1 MLGNIFQASGLLA
14 LGSWVLPLIEWVIS
28 RYIIPFLSFEFEF
41 QSITTRILFWFVII
55 FSLIDGLDIEVQMW
69 TQKIT
74 CFCSDCIPKCNQ
86 FCLIWGVMMHI
97 FYFYMYTLYTHT
109 HAQTHVCR
117 SGLLFWHA
125 LKPKPWK
132 KLLPCA
138 EFLWQCILRKQLEKV
153 LAVILGTMSATILLA
168 EATILIGGV
177 DLSLFSILINSAGK
191 QELPMQV
198 DSFLLFTILTWLYVV
213 YVHCAYSY
221 GVHSYILLY
230 SSTVNVFQVLAFVPL
245 MYMCICTYYS
255 LFKIGMLMFYSLTPR
270 QTSSVS
276 LLMICS

>member
-1 MLGNIFQASGLLA
+1 
-14 LGSWVLPLIEWVIS
+14 
-28 RYIIPFLSFEFEF
+28 
-41 QSITTRILFWFVII
+41 
-55 FSLIDGLDIEVQMW
+55 
-69 TQKIT
+69 
-74 CFCSDCIPKCNQ
+74 
-86 FCLIWGVMMHI
+86 
-97 FYFYMYTLYTHT
+97 
-109 HAQTHVCR
+109 
-117 SGLLFWHA
+117 
-125 LKPKPWK
+125 
-132 KLLPCA
+132 LLPCA